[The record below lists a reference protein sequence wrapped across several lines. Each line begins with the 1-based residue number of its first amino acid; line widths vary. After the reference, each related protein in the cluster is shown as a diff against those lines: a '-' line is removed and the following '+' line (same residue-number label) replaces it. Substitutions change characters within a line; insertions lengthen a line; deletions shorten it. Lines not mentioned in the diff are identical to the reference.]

1 MINLWSVY
9 EKRMN
14 MSYIKEIQKQI
25 AELNKNIQQNQGDV
39 NQLQEKLNQLLI
51 AEFEEEL
58 REEGNNSQQLLK
70 GWLL

>member
-1 MINLWSVY
+1 
-9 EKRMN
+9 
-14 MSYIKEIQKQI
+14 
-25 AELNKNIQQNQGDV
+25 
-39 NQLQEKLNQLLI
+39 LI

>member
-1 MINLWSVY
+1 M
-9 EKRMN
+9 K
-14 MSYIKEIQKQI
+14 MSHIKEIQKQI

-39 NQLQEKLNQLLI
+39 NQLQEKLNKLLI

-70 GWLL
+70 G